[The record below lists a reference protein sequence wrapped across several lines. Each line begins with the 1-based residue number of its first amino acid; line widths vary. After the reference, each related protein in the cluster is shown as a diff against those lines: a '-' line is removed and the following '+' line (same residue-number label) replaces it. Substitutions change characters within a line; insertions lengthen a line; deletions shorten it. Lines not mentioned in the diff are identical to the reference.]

1 VTRHGLHH
9 TRAAAT
15 APRQMVQLVPNVAN
29 CDPRR
34 SFNHHC
40 TTTNRRAVHPY
51 CNEITRQICNGD
63 GRTVLR
69 IG

>member
-1 VTRHGLHH
+1 VTRHGMDH
-9 TRAAAT
+9 TQAAAIELRLM
-15 APRQMVQLVPNVAN
+15 AHVVLNVVN

-40 TTTNRRAVHPY
+40 TTTNRRAVHQY